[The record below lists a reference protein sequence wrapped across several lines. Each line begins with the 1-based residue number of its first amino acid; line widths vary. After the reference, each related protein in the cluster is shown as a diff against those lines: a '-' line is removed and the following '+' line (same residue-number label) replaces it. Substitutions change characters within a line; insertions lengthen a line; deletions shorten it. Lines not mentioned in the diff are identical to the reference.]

1 MKSKNSRCLAICLG
15 AVLLSLAGMSIAA
28 SSGWLVISS
37 PNPGSTNFVY
47 SVDAVSDSDVWS
59 VGYDYDANSSQFTI
73 TQHWDGSA
81 WKMIPSPSPG
91 TTTKCGT
98 GYSGNML
105 NGVAAVSTSDVW
117 AVGEMCGYGNMQTLT
132 EHWNG
137 SKWQVVFSPR
147 LDRDDST
154 LVAVAAASSNDVW
167 AVGNYQVQSV
177 YQWNTLI
184 EHWDG
189 VKWRIV
195 SSPNVSGADKN
206 FLNAVAVV
214 SPTDVWTV
222 GYSEGTA
229 SGTDVPLVE
238 HYDGQSWSIVVS
250 PFPKP
255 SQFNALY
262 GVTALASNNV
272 WAVGYANENSK
283 GQNGEAL
290 IEHWDGAQWR
300 LVDSPI
306 AGAATILSSV
316 AAVSSSE
323 IWAVGYIQTPTVQFT
338 PVTEQWNGT
347 SWSVVTPPNPGK
359 VAQLF
364 GVSSANGK
372 VRAVGAYSTSPMTQG
387 YMESP
392 RTLIMQR

>member
-1 MKSKNSRCLAICLG
+1 MKSKNSRWFAICRG
-15 AVLLSLAGMSIAA
+15 AVLLLISATGIAA

-37 PNPGSTNFVY
+37 PNPGSTNFLYGVA
-47 SVDAVSDSDVWS
+47 VVSDSDVWS
-59 VGYDYDANSSQFTI
+59 VGYDYSANSNQFTI
-73 TQHWDGSA
+73 TQHWDGNA

-91 TTTKCGT
+91 TTKKCGT

-137 SKWQVVFSPR
+137 SKWQVVSSPR
-147 LDRDDST
+147 IDHDDST

-167 AVGNYQVQSV
+167 AVGNYQLQSV

-189 VKWRIV
+189 VRWTIV

-206 FLNAVAVV
+206 FLNAVAAV
-214 SPTDVWTV
+214 SPTDVWAV
-222 GYSEGTA
+222 GYSEGAA
-229 SGTDVPLVE
+229 SGTDVPLVQ
-238 HYDGQSWSIVVS
+238 HYDGQSWSIVGS

-262 GVTALASNNV
+262 GVTALASNDI

-290 IEHWDGAQWR
+290 IEHWDGSQWR

-306 AGAATILSSV
+306 AGAATILYSL

-323 IWAVGYIQTPTVQFT
+323 IWAVGYIQTPTIQFT

-347 SWSVVTPPNPGK
+347 SWRVVNAPNPGK

-364 GVSSANGK
+364 GVSAANGK
-372 VRAVGAYSTSPMTQG
+372 VRTVGAYSTSPMTQG